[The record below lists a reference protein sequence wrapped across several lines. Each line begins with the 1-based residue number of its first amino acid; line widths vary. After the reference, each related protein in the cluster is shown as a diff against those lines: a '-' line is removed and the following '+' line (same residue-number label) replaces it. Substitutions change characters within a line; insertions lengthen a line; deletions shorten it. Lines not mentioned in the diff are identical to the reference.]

1 MYKSRIATTMTA
13 AAMATIATVEAAT
26 ITRFRTVPCYDPCK
40 R

>member
-26 ITRFRTVPCYDPCK
+26 ITRLRTFPSSDPCK